1 MYVLDAKLISCLFE
15 PHYSSFI
22 LENMAIFAW
31 TYRISNLGVD
41 CVARVTGK
49 QQKQNP
55 TPCPHRQPLIQAFR
69 YIGAINHPLSLCL
82 YCSPC
87 LFTPIFMTP
96 LSPRCTCAHFLSTC
110 SRLASRLATRL
121 RLAPTWPPV
130 ARRPFQRG
138 AWQGRVESRSPRPL
152 LPLLFAMPGAPLDSS
167 HFAQHT
173 QCVPPLF
180 PLQCTKLFTGRRR
193 R

>member
-1 MYVLDAKLISCLFE
+1 MCYKND
-15 PHYSSFI
+15 I
-22 LENMAIFAW
+22 LLVNS
-31 TYRISNLGVD
+31 RN
-41 CVARVTGK
+41 RR
-49 QQKQNP
+49 QNP

-69 YIGAINHPLSLCL
+69 YITGAINHPLSLRL

-110 SRLASRLATRL
+110 SRLATRL

-138 AWQGRVESRSPRPL
+138 AWQGRVESRSPRPSSP
-152 LPLLFAMPGAPLDSS
+152 LPLCNARRSAPLFTFCTALT
-167 HFAQHT
+167 HRAK
-173 QCVPPLF
+173 CRPLF

>member
-1 MYVLDAKLISCLFE
+1 MCYKND
-15 PHYSSFI
+15 I
-22 LENMAIFAW
+22 LLVNS
-31 TYRISNLGVD
+31 RN
-41 CVARVTGK
+41 RR
-49 QQKQNP
+49 QNP

-69 YIGAINHPLSLCL
+69 YITGAINHPLSLRL

-110 SRLASRLATRL
+110 SRLATRL
-121 RLAPTWPPV
+121 RLAPSGPV

-167 HFAQHT
+167 HFAQHALCQVPTPLSTAMHETLYWPAAAVSAT
-173 QCVPPLF
+173 Q
-180 PLQCTKLFTGRRR
+180 TKFQDRALGK
-193 R
+193 

>member
-1 MYVLDAKLISCLFE
+1 MCYKND
-15 PHYSSFI
+15 I
-22 LENMAIFAW
+22 LLVNS
-31 TYRISNLGVD
+31 RN
-41 CVARVTGK
+41 RR
-49 QQKQNP
+49 QNP

-69 YIGAINHPLSLCL
+69 YITGAINHPLSLRL

-110 SRLASRLATRL
+110 SRLATRL

-152 LPLLFAMPGAPLDSS
+152 LPSS
-167 HFAQHT
+167 PFSL
-173 QCVPPLF
+173 QCQALHSTLHILHSAHCAKCRPLF
-180 PLQCTKLFTGRRR
+180 PLQCTKLFTSRRR